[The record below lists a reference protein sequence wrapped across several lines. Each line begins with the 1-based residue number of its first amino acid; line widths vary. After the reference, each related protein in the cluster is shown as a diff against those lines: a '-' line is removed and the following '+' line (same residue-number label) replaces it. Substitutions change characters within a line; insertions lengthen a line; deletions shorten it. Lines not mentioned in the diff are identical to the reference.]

1 MLLEQALSRNLA
13 KRKRKIGL
21 ITWNIKKLFIK
32 YKYE

>member
-21 ITWNIKKLFIK
+21 ITWNII
-32 YKYE
+32 YKIQI